1 MRVKMVFAGVQNIP
15 NHNIGSTGAD
25 DAFTLGVIQGRQNA
39 GILIEQSDIQ
49 SCILFEL
56 IQKRI
61 VSGNVGI
68 SFI

>member
-1 MRVKMVFAGVQNIP
+1 MSVEMVFTGVQNIP
-15 NHNIGSTGAD
+15 DHDIGSTGAD
-25 DAFTLGVIQGRQNA
+25 DAFALGVIQGCQNT
-39 GILIEQSDIQ
+39 GILIEQGDIQ
-49 SCILFEL
+49 SGIFFEL